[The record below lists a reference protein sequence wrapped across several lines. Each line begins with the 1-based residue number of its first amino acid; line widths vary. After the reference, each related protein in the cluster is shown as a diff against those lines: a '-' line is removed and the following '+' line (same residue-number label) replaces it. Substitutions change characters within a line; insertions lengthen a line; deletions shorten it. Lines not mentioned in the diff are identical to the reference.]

1 MEDSRNSSLVILI
14 VDDEQPARE
23 NLRVLVQ
30 DRSEVERVFEAAN
43 AHAARELMRR
53 HNPDIMFLD
62 IQMPDESG
70 LEVLHD
76 IDSADLPLV
85 IFVTGYRD
93 HAVDAFGL
101 EAVDYLL
108 KPFSNERFEAAWQ
121 RALWR
126 LRSEEEVDLVHR
138 MRRLLSDSEPQRIGV
153 EATGD
158 ASMGRQQI
166 ALKSGGRTELVR
178 IGDIDWIE
186 GAGVYV
192 RVHAGERS
200 FLIREKLE
208 TLSRQLD
215 PKNFVRVHRSAIVN
229 LGKVIRIE
237 RDDAG
242 RHHVVMHD
250 GKRVRVSRS
259 GKQQLDKRFGDGP
272 AA

>member
-1 MEDSRNSSLVILI
+1 MEESRNGHLVILI

-23 NLRVLVQ
+23 NLRVLVE
-30 DRSEVERVFEAAN
+30 DRSEVHRVFEAAN

-53 HNPDIMFLD
+53 HSPDIMFLD
-62 IQMPDESG
+62 IQMPDQSG
-70 LEVLHD
+70 LDVLHD
-76 IDSADLPLV
+76 VDSADLPLV

-108 KPFSNERFEAAWQ
+108 KPFSDQRFEAAWQ

-126 LRSEEEVDLVHR
+126 LRSEKEVDLVHR
-138 MRRLLSDSEPQRIGV
+138 MRSLLSDAEQVRVGVAEP
-153 EATGD
+153 GD
-158 ASMGRQQI
+158 ASMGQQQI
-166 ALKSGGRTELVR
+166 ALKSGGRTELV
-178 IGDIDWIE
+178 
-186 GAGVYV
+186 
-192 RVHAGERS
+192 
-200 FLIREKLE
+200 
-208 TLSRQLD
+208 QLD

-242 RHHVVMHD
+242 RHHVVMQD

-259 GKQQLDKRFGDGP
+259 GKQQLDKRFGNGP